1 VVVVDPPRPGCGPRV
16 IKRLLEVRPPRIVY
30 VSCNPQALA
39 ADLAL
44 LSEAYEVGPLQPL
57 DMFPQTA
64 HVECVAGL
72 TVRP

>member
-1 VVVVDPPRPGCGPRV
+1 V
-16 IKRLLEVRPPRIVY
+16 LPPRIVY

-44 LSEAYEVGPLQPL
+44 LSEAYEVGPIQPL

-64 HVECVAGL
+64 HVEAVVAL
-72 TVRP
+72 TAR